1 MSLSRRRVRGIFRKE
16 FREFRRNRSI
26 VVTMVILP
34 LIFTIS
40 PLVQILAI
48 PTSSA
53 SALLS
58 GDPLAYMLGIPAIV
72 PAVIA
77 AYAVVGE
84 RQQGTLEPVLT
95 TPIRREEFLLGK
107 ALAALL
113 PSLVISYVVYAIFI
127 VCVVLFAHPGVASAA
142 LQGSDLIAQVLFTPL
157 LALLSIWLGIA
168 ISTRSSETRVAQQLG
183 LLACLPS
190 VAVTTLIAY
199 DVIHATLGIAIVFGV
214 VLLVLD
220 RLGWRAVSAMFDRE
234 RLITGTRS

>member
-1 MSLSRRRVRGIFRKE
+1 VKLSRRRVRGIFRKE

-26 VVTMVILP
+26 LVTMVILP
-34 LIFTIS
+34 LIFTVS
-40 PLVQILAI
+40 PLIQILAV
-48 PTSSA
+48 PASSA

-113 PSLVISYVVYAIFI
+113 PSLVISYAVYAIFV
-127 VCVVLFAHPGVASAA
+127 VCVELFAHPGVAAAA
-142 LQGSDLIAQVLFTPL
+142 LQGSDLVAQVLFTPL
-157 LALLSIWLGIA
+157 LALLSIWVGIA
-168 ISTRSSETRVAQQLG
+168 ISTRSNEPRVAQQLG

-199 DVIHATLGIAIVFGV
+199 DVIHATFGIAIVFGV

-220 RLGWRAVSAMFDRE
+220 RLGWRIVSAMFDRE